1 MSSHTDST
9 QVMILSLVTHGGSR
23 LFGISRIKLLIPLAG
38 LEPLGILMT
47 YLWRWQGTLI
57 QKGS

>member
-1 MSSHTDST
+1 
-9 QVMILSLVTHGGSR
+9 MILSLVTHGGSR